1 MEIEKPAPK
10 KLGLRLFLSLVGLF
24 TVFVLCFFLPAG
36 TWNYWQA
43 WLYIAVLV
51 LPMLYVMT
59 WLVRNAPDLIE
70 RRLNFRERRQEQKK
84 IIYLSYPF
92 FLLMFI
98 LPGFDRRFGWSQ
110 APVWAVLLADIII
123 LIGYGIVFLVFR
135 ENRYTSRV
143 IEVAQNQQVI
153 SSGPYAVVRHPMYV
167 GVLLMYF
174 FTPLALG
181 SWLGLIPA
189 LSLFPTI
196 VTRII
201 DEEKAL
207 AQDLAGYS
215 TYMQKVKY
223 RLLPGVW

>member
-1 MEIEKPAPK
+1 MAEDSIDRS
-10 KLGLRLFLSLVGLF
+10 KLLGKTIFSLVGL
-24 TVFVLCFFLPAG
+24 VAVLSLCFFLPAG

-43 WLYIAVLV
+43 WLYIAVL
-51 LPMLYVMT
+51 LTPMLGVMI
-59 WLVRNAPDLIE
+59 WLVRNSPDLIE
-70 RRLNFRERRQEQKK
+70 RRLNLRERRKEQKK
-84 IIYLSYPF
+84 IILYSCPF

-110 APVWAVLLADIII
+110 APVWVVIAANLAVLL
-123 LIGYGIVFLVFR
+123 GYGLVFLVFR

-143 IEVAQNQQVI
+143 IEVSEEQQAI

-167 GVLLMYF
+167 GVLFMYF

-196 VTRII
+196 ISRIK
-201 DEEKAL
+201 DEEKVL
-207 AQDLAGYS
+207 AQDLPGY
-215 TYMQKVKY
+215 TDYMHKAKY